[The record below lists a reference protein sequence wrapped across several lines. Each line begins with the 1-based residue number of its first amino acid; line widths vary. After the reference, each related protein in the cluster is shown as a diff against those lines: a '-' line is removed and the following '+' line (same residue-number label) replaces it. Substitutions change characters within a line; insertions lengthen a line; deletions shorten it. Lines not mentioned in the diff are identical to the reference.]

1 MKAIALVV
9 SAREHGNCFDFARFT
24 LDRLAAGGVETE
36 LVNFFDYQI
45 TPCQRCAYQ
54 CLQRLDPLKKQDAP
68 CQIDDDVR
76 AIWDKT
82 WAAEILLLFVPTYGG
97 MPPALW
103 LAYSQRSQ
111 AFYKQ
116 APLEKLKQSVVS
128 AVLLSTPHQSA
139 GASWITSFM
148 SDEVK
153 GMDRKV
159 ACFECVTQTEF
170 ETGYLFDRLINEPEI
185 QRRLAF
191 LADRTLKIIRGNCE

>member
-1 MKAIALVV
+1 
-9 SAREHGNCFDFARFT
+9 
-24 LDRLAAGGVETE
+24 
-36 LVNFFDYQI
+36 
-45 TPCQRCAYQ
+45 
-54 CLQRLDPLKKQDAP
+54 
-68 CQIDDDVR
+68 
-76 AIWDKT
+76 
-82 WAAEILLLFVPTYGG
+82 

-128 AVLLSTPHQSA
+128 AVLLSTPHQSR